1 MAFLNFY
8 ETTQFPLLWRIAPIF
23 PRPIQDFSSKSGGKP
38 SLNID
43 SFFNLCYGH
52 LAKNQRIIEVAMPSL
67 PPAEFD
73 LLFNPKSIALI
84 GASNNMGKWGA
95 MVFLN
100 IILGGYVGRL
110 YPVNPKEEA
119 IFGHKAYP
127 RITEIPEP
135 VDLAIIAIPAS
146 LTLNAV
152 GDCLA
157 KGVRMAIVITSDF
170 SETGEEGAR
179 LEKELVEKARAG
191 GLRLVGPN
199 TMGIFSATASLTA
212 LMPPVRPRKGKVSL
226 VSQSGNIGTQMM
238 AWGEK
243 FAVGFDK
250 YVSSGNEGDLRAED
264 YVAFFGGAPDTRV
277 ILAYIEGLDDGRE
290 FWEKAKKI
298 TPQKPIIAFKGGKTG
313 AGARAAKSHSGA
325 MAGSRE
331 IYESAFRQ
339 AGVVW
344 ASTTEEMLEWAAAF
358 SFFPLPRGNR
368 VGILTRGGGWGVI
381 TADACNEIG
390 LEVPPLEEKVIRTL
404 DPILPAYWS
413 KGNPVDMAASMSV
426 NAYLESLEALIA
438 WEKVDAVIS
447 LSGDAGPITSIIS
460 EVKRKAA
467 GIIPA
472 ENLEKI
478 SVHLAVSRTRI
489 RQKICEL
496 MEKYRKPVLAVGAN
510 AAEGKAEPTADLPL
524 PQFRTPERAV
534 LAAGKLYHY
543 YSYLKSIGAV

>member
-1 MAFLNFY
+1 M
-8 ETTQFPLLWRIAPIF
+8 
-23 PRPIQDFSSKSGGKP
+23 
-38 SLNID
+38 
-43 SFFNLCYGH
+43 
-52 LAKNQRIIEVAMPSL
+52 SL
-67 PPAEFD
+67 PPKPDFE

-84 GASNNMGKWGA
+84 GASNNIGKWGA
-95 MVFLN
+95 IVFLN
-100 IILGGYVGRL
+100 IKLGGYGGRL
-110 YPVNPKEEA
+110 HPVNPKEES
-119 IFGHKAYP
+119 IFGHKSYP
-127 RITEIPEP
+127 RITQIPEP
-135 VDLAIIAIPAS
+135 IDLAIIAIPAS
-146 LTLNAV
+146 LSMGAIR
-152 GDCLA
+152 DCIE

-179 LEKELVEKARAG
+179 LEKEMVETARAG

-199 TMGIFSATASLTA
+199 TMGIFSAGASLTA

-243 FAVGFDK
+243 FGVGFDK

-264 YVAFFGGAPDTRV
+264 YVAFFGTVPDSKV

-290 FWEKAKKI
+290 FWETAQKI
-298 TPQKPIIAFKGGKTG
+298 TRQKPIIAFKGGKTG

-339 AGVVW
+339 AGIIW

-358 SFFPLPRGNR
+358 SYLPLPRGNR

-390 LEVPPLEEKVIRTL
+390 LEVPPLEEKMIRAL
-404 DPILPAYWS
+404 DPVMPVYWS
-413 KGNPVDMAASMSV
+413 KGNPVDMAASISMD
-426 NAYLESLEALIA
+426 AYLHSLEALVA

-447 LSGDAGPITSIIS
+447 LSGDAGPLSGILS
-460 EVKRKAA
+460 EVKKKAE

-478 SVHLAVSRTRI
+478 AAHLAASRTRVYQ
-489 RQKICEL
+489 RICEL
-496 MEKYRKPVLAVGAN
+496 IDQFQKPIFAVGRN
-510 AAEGKAEPTADLPL
+510 LVKGKDGPAADFSL
-524 PQFRTPERAV
+524 PQFRSPERAAQ
-534 LAAGKLYHY
+534 AAGKLYQYFH
-543 YSYLKSIGAV
+543 YLKSVGAV

>member
-1 MAFLNFY
+1 MNC
-8 ETTQFPLLWRIAPIF
+8 
-23 PRPIQDFSSKSGGKP
+23 FS
-38 SLNID
+38 I
-43 SFFNLCYGH
+43 
-52 LAKNQRIIEVAMPSL
+52 
-67 PPAEFD
+67 
-73 LLFNPKSIALI
+73 PKSIALI
-84 GASNNMGKWGA
+84 GASNNIGKWGA
-95 MVFLN
+95 IVFLN
-100 IILGGYVGRL
+100 IKLGGYAGRL
-110 YPVNPKEEA
+110 HPVNPKEES
-119 IFGHKAYP
+119 IFGHKSYA
-127 RITEIPEP
+127 RITQIPEP
-135 VDLAIIAIPAS
+135 IDLAVIAIPAS
-146 LTLNAV
+146 LTMSAIH
-152 GDCLA
+152 DCIE

-179 LEKELVEKARAG
+179 LEKEMVETARAG

-264 YVAFFGGAPDTRV
+264 YVAFFGTAPDSKV

-290 FWEKAKKI
+290 FWETAQKI
-298 TPQKPIIAFKGGKTG
+298 TRQKPIIAFKGGKTG

-339 AGVVW
+339 AGIIW

-358 SFFPLPRGNR
+358 SYLPLPRGNR

-390 LEVPPLEEKVIRTL
+390 LDVPPLEEKMIRTL
-404 DPILPAYWS
+404 DPVMPVYWS
-413 KGNPVDMAASMSV
+413 KGNPVDMAASISMD
-426 NAYLESLEALIA
+426 AYLHSLEALVA

-447 LSGDAGPITSIIS
+447 LSGDAGPLSGILS
-460 EVKRKAA
+460 EVKKKAE

-478 SVHLAVSRTRI
+478 AAHVAASRTRVYQ
-489 RQKICEL
+489 RICEL
-496 MEKYRKPVLAVGAN
+496 IDQYQKPIFAVGRN
-510 AAEGKAEPTADLPL
+510 LVKGKDGPAADFSL
-524 PQFRTPERAV
+524 PQFRSPERAAQ
-534 LAAGKLYHY
+534 AAGKLYQYFH
-543 YSYLKSIGAV
+543 YLKSVGAV

>member
-1 MAFLNFY
+1 MEKFV
-8 ETTQFPLLWRIAPIF
+8 TP
-23 PRPIQDFSSKSGGKP
+23 
-38 SLNID
+38 
-43 SFFNLCYGH
+43 
-52 LAKNQRIIEVAMPSL
+52 
-67 PPAEFD
+67 EFD

-84 GASNNMGKWGA
+84 GASKNIGKWGA
-95 MVFLN
+95 IVFLN
-100 IILGGYVGRL
+100 IKLGGYQGRL

-119 IFGHKAYP
+119 IFNHKAYAHV
-127 RITEIPEP
+127 TQIPEP

-146 LTLNAV
+146 FTMGAIQE
-152 GDCLA
+152 CIQ

-170 SETGEEGAR
+170 SETGDEGAR
-179 LEKELVEKARAG
+179 LEREMVETARAG

-199 TMGIFSATASLTA
+199 TMGIFSASASLTA
-212 LMPPVRPRKGKVSL
+212 LMPPVRPRRGKVSL

-243 FAVGFDK
+243 FAVGFNK

-264 YVAFFGGAPDTRV
+264 YVAFFGKDPHSRV

-290 FWEKAKKI
+290 FWEMAKKT
-298 TPQKPIIAFKGGKTG
+298 TPFKPIIAFKGGKTH

-339 AGVVW
+339 AGIIW

-358 SFFPLPRGNR
+358 SYLPLPRGNR

-390 LEVPPLEEKVIRTL
+390 LEVPPLEEELIQKLNPLMPV
-404 DPILPAYWS
+404 YWS
-413 KGNPVDMAASMSV
+413 KGNPVDMAASMSMD
-426 NAYLESLEALIA
+426 AYLQSLERLIS
-438 WEKVDAVIS
+438 WDKVDAVIS
-447 LSGDAGPITSIIS
+447 LSGDAGPLAGIVP
-460 EVKRKAA
+460 EVKKRAE

-478 SVHLAVSRTRI
+478 AAHIAAARTRVYQ
-489 RQKICEL
+489 RICEL
-496 MEKYRKPVLAVGAN
+496 IATYKKPIFAVGRN
-510 AAEGKAEPTADLPL
+510 LVRGKDGPVVDFSL
-524 PQFRTPERAV
+524 PQFRSPERAAQ
-534 LAAGKLYHY
+534 AAGKLYQYFHY
-543 YSYLKSIGAV
+543 LSSIGAV

>member
-1 MAFLNFY
+1 M
-8 ETTQFPLLWRIAPIF
+8 
-23 PRPIQDFSSKSGGKP
+23 
-38 SLNID
+38 
-43 SFFNLCYGH
+43 
-52 LAKNQRIIEVAMPSL
+52 SL
-67 PPAEFD
+67 PPKPDFE

-84 GASNNMGKWGA
+84 GASNNIGKWGA
-95 MVFLN
+95 IVFLN
-100 IILGGYVGRL
+100 IKLGGYGGRL
-110 YPVNPKEEA
+110 HPVNPKEES
-119 IFGHKAYP
+119 IFGHKSYP
-127 RITEIPEP
+127 RITQIPEP
-135 VDLAIIAIPAS
+135 IDLAIIAIPAA
-146 LTLNAV
+146 LTMGAIH
-152 GDCLA
+152 DCIE

-179 LEKELVEKARAG
+179 LEKEMVETARAG

-199 TMGIFSATASLTA
+199 TMGIFSAGASLTA
-212 LMPPVRPRKGKVSL
+212 LMPPVRPRKGKVSF

-243 FAVGFDK
+243 FGVGFDK

-264 YVAFFGGAPDTRV
+264 YVAFFGTVPDSKV

-290 FWEKAKKI
+290 FWETAQKI
-298 TPQKPIIAFKGGKTG
+298 TRQKPIIAFKGGKTG

-339 AGVVW
+339 AGIIW

-358 SFFPLPRGNR
+358 SYLPLPRGNR

-390 LEVPPLEEKVIRTL
+390 LEVPPLEEKMIRAL
-404 DPILPAYWS
+404 DPVMPVYWS
-413 KGNPVDMAASMSV
+413 KGNPVDMAASISMD
-426 NAYLESLEALIA
+426 AYLHSLEALVA

-447 LSGDAGPITSIIS
+447 LSGDAGPLSGILS
-460 EVKRKAA
+460 EVKKKAE

-478 SVHLAVSRTRI
+478 AAHLAASRTRVYQ
-489 RQKICEL
+489 RICEL
-496 MEKYRKPVLAVGAN
+496 IDQYQKPIFAVGRN
-510 AAEGKAEPTADLPL
+510 LVKGKDGPAADFSL
-524 PQFRTPERAV
+524 PQFRSPERAAQ
-534 LAAGKLYHY
+534 AAGKLYQYFH
-543 YSYLKSIGAV
+543 YLKSVGAV

>member
-1 MAFLNFY
+1 M
-8 ETTQFPLLWRIAPIF
+8 
-23 PRPIQDFSSKSGGKP
+23 
-38 SLNID
+38 
-43 SFFNLCYGH
+43 
-52 LAKNQRIIEVAMPSL
+52 SL
-67 PPAEFD
+67 PPKPDFE

-84 GASNNMGKWGA
+84 GASNNIGKWGA
-95 MVFLN
+95 IVFLN
-100 IILGGYVGRL
+100 IKLGGYAGRL
-110 YPVNPKEEA
+110 HPVNPKEES
-119 IFGHKAYP
+119 IFGHKSYA
-127 RITEIPEP
+127 RITQIPEP
-135 VDLAIIAIPAS
+135 IDLAVIAIPAS
-146 LTLNAV
+146 LSMGAIR
-152 GDCLA
+152 DCIE

-179 LEKELVEKARAG
+179 LEKEMVETARAG

-199 TMGIFSATASLTA
+199 TMGIFSASSSLTA

-264 YVAFFGGAPDTRV
+264 YVAFFGFAPDSKV

-290 FWEKAKKI
+290 FWETAQKI
-298 TPQKPIIAFKGGKTG
+298 TRQKPIIAFKGGKTG

-339 AGVVW
+339 AGIIW

-358 SFFPLPRGNR
+358 SYLPLPRGNR

-390 LEVPPLEEKVIRTL
+390 LEVPPLEEKMIRAL
-404 DPILPAYWS
+404 DPVMPVYWS
-413 KGNPVDMAASMSV
+413 KGNPVDMAASISMD
-426 NAYLESLEALIA
+426 AYLHSLEALVA

-447 LSGDAGPITSIIS
+447 LSGDAGPLSGILS
-460 EVKRKAA
+460 EMKKKAE

-478 SVHLAVSRTRI
+478 AAYVAASRTRVYQ
-489 RQKICEL
+489 RICEL
-496 MEKYRKPVLAVGAN
+496 IDQYQKPIFAVGRN
-510 AAEGKAEPTADLPL
+510 LVKGKDGPAVDFSL
-524 PQFRTPERAV
+524 PQFRSPERAAQ
-534 LAAGKLYHY
+534 AAGKLYQYFH
-543 YSYLKSIGAV
+543 YLKSVGAV

>member
-1 MAFLNFY
+1 MS
-8 ETTQFPLLWRIAPIF
+8 LLPK
-23 PRPIQDFSSKSGGKP
+23 PDF
-38 SLNID
+38 
-43 SFFNLCYGH
+43 
-52 LAKNQRIIEVAMPSL
+52 A
-67 PPAEFD
+67 

-84 GASNNMGKWGA
+84 GASNNIGKWGA
-95 MVFLN
+95 IVFLN
-100 IILGGYVGRL
+100 IKLGGYGGRL
-110 YPVNPKEEA
+110 HPVNPKEES
-119 IFGHKAYP
+119 IFGHKSYP
-127 RITEIPEP
+127 RITQIPEP
-135 VDLAIIAIPAS
+135 IDLAIIAIPAS
-146 LTLNAV
+146 LSMGAIR
-152 GDCLA
+152 DCIE

-179 LEKELVEKARAG
+179 LEKEMVETARAG

-199 TMGIFSATASLTA
+199 TMGIFSAGASLTA

-243 FAVGFDK
+243 FGVGFDK

-264 YVAFFGGAPDTRV
+264 YVAFFGAVPDSKV

-290 FWEKAKKI
+290 FWETAQKI
-298 TPQKPIIAFKGGKTG
+298 TRQKPIIAFKGGKTG

-339 AGVVW
+339 AGIIW

-358 SFFPLPRGNR
+358 SYLPLPRGNR

-390 LEVPPLEEKVIRTL
+390 LEVPPLEEKMIRAL
-404 DPILPAYWS
+404 DPVMPVYWS
-413 KGNPVDMAASMSV
+413 KGNPVDMAASISMD
-426 NAYLESLEALIA
+426 AYLHSLEALVA

-447 LSGDAGPITSIIS
+447 LSGDAGPLSGILS
-460 EVKRKAA
+460 EMKKKAE

-478 SVHLAVSRTRI
+478 AAHVAASRTRVYQ
-489 RQKICEL
+489 RICEL
-496 MEKYRKPVLAVGAN
+496 IDQYQKPIFAVGRN
-510 AAEGKAEPTADLPL
+510 LVKGKDGPAADFSL
-524 PQFRTPERAV
+524 PQFRSPERAAQ
-534 LAAGKLYHY
+534 AAGKLYQYFH
-543 YSYLKSIGAV
+543 YLKSVGAV

>member
-1 MAFLNFY
+1 M
-8 ETTQFPLLWRIAPIF
+8 
-23 PRPIQDFSSKSGGKP
+23 
-38 SLNID
+38 
-43 SFFNLCYGH
+43 
-52 LAKNQRIIEVAMPSL
+52 SL
-67 PPAEFD
+67 PPKPDFE

-84 GASNNMGKWGA
+84 GASNNIGKWGA
-95 MVFLN
+95 IVFLN
-100 IILGGYVGRL
+100 IKLGGYAGRL
-110 YPVNPKEEA
+110 HPVNPKEES
-119 IFGHKAYP
+119 IFGHKSYA
-127 RITEIPEP
+127 RITQIPEP
-135 VDLAIIAIPAS
+135 IDLAIIAIPAS
-146 LTLNAV
+146 LTMSAIH
-152 GDCLA
+152 DCLE
-157 KGVRMAIVITSDF
+157 KGVHMAIVITSDF

-179 LEKELVEKARAG
+179 LEKEMVETARAG

-199 TMGIFSATASLTA
+199 TMGIFSASSSLTA

-264 YVAFFGGAPDTRV
+264 YVAFFGTVPDSKV

-290 FWEKAKKI
+290 FWETAQKI
-298 TPQKPIIAFKGGKTG
+298 TRQKPIIAFKGGKTG

-339 AGVVW
+339 AGIIW

-358 SFFPLPRGNR
+358 SYLPLPRGNR

-390 LEVPPLEEKVIRTL
+390 LEVPPLEEKMIRAL
-404 DPILPAYWS
+404 DPVMPVYWS
-413 KGNPVDMAASMSV
+413 KGNPVDMAASISMD
-426 NAYLESLEALIA
+426 AYLHSLEALVA

-447 LSGDAGPITSIIS
+447 LSGDAGPLSGILS
-460 EVKRKAA
+460 EMKKKAE

-478 SVHLAVSRTRI
+478 AAHVAASRTRVYQ
-489 RQKICEL
+489 RICEL
-496 MEKYRKPVLAVGAN
+496 IDQYQKPIFAVGRN
-510 AAEGKAEPTADLPL
+510 LVKGKDGPAADFSL
-524 PQFRTPERAV
+524 PQFRSPERAAQ
-534 LAAGKLYHY
+534 AAGKLYQYFH
-543 YSYLKSIGAV
+543 YLKSVGAV

>member
-1 MAFLNFY
+1 M
-8 ETTQFPLLWRIAPIF
+8 
-23 PRPIQDFSSKSGGKP
+23 
-38 SLNID
+38 
-43 SFFNLCYGH
+43 
-52 LAKNQRIIEVAMPSL
+52 SL
-67 PPAEFD
+67 PPKPDFE

-84 GASNNMGKWGA
+84 GASNNIGKWGA
-95 MVFLN
+95 IVFLN
-100 IILGGYVGRL
+100 IKLGGYAGRL
-110 YPVNPKEEA
+110 HPVNPKEES
-119 IFGHKAYP
+119 IFGHKSYP
-127 RITEIPEP
+127 RITQIPEP
-135 VDLAIIAIPAS
+135 IDLAIIAIPAS
-146 LTLNAV
+146 LSMGAIH
-152 GDCLA
+152 DCIE

-179 LEKELVEKARAG
+179 LEKEMVETARAG

-199 TMGIFSATASLTA
+199 TMGIFSASSSLTA

-264 YVAFFGGAPDTRV
+264 YVAFFGTVPDSKV

-290 FWEKAKKI
+290 FWETAQKI
-298 TPQKPIIAFKGGKTG
+298 TRQKPIIAFKGGKTG

-339 AGVVW
+339 AGIIW

-358 SFFPLPRGNR
+358 SYLPLPRGNR

-390 LEVPPLEEKVIRTL
+390 LEVPPLEEKMIRAL
-404 DPILPAYWS
+404 DPVMPVYWS
-413 KGNPVDMAASMSV
+413 KGNPVDMAASISMD
-426 NAYLESLEALIA
+426 AYLHSLEALVA

-447 LSGDAGPITSIIS
+447 LSGDAGPLSGILS
-460 EVKRKAA
+460 EVKKKAE

-478 SVHLAVSRTRI
+478 AAHVAVSRTRVYQ
-489 RQKICEL
+489 RICEL
-496 MEKYRKPVLAVGAN
+496 MDQYQKPIFAVGRN
-510 AAEGKAEPTADLPL
+510 LVKGKDGPAADFSL
-524 PQFRTPERAV
+524 PQFRSPERAAQ
-534 LAAGKLYHY
+534 AAGKLYQYFH
-543 YSYLKSIGAV
+543 YLKSVGAV